1 MKKVYFV
8 WMMLVGSMM
17 MSAEE
22 VPSML
27 VWDLNQQSTIYE
39 LSTLRKIVFGSETE
53 FTVFTRTGEEE
64 SYVISEV
71 DKITFA
77 NVNAPSAIEEV
88 GESRES
94 KVDSRKIL
102 RNGQL
107 FIIRDGHM
115 YNVMGAKVR

>member
-1 MKKVYFV
+1 
-8 WMMLVGSMM
+8 MLVGSMM

-64 SYVISEV
+64 LYVISEV

-77 NVNAPSAIEEV
+77 NVNAPSAVEEV
-88 GESRES
+88 VDSRES

-115 YNVMGAKVR
+115 YNVMGARVK

>member
-1 MKKVYFV
+1 
-8 WMMLVGSMM
+8 MLVASMTM
-17 MSAEE
+17 MAEE

-27 VWDLNQQSTIYE
+27 VWDLNHQSTIYE

-77 NVNAPSAIEEV
+77 NVTAPSAMEEV
-88 GESRES
+88 VTSFDSPSKGE
-94 KVDSRKIL
+94 KFL
-102 RNGQL
+102 YNGQL
-107 FIIRDGHM
+107 FIRRDGKV
-115 YNVMGAKVR
+115 YDVMGRRQK

>member
-1 MKKVYFV
+1 MKKVYLV

-64 SYVISEV
+64 LYVISEV

-77 NVNAPSAIEEV
+77 NVNAPSAVEEV
-88 GESRES
+88 ETSSDSPSRGE
-94 KVDSRKIL
+94 KFL
-102 RNGQL
+102 YNGQL
-107 FIIRDGHM
+107 FIRRDGHM
-115 YNVMGAKVR
+115 YNVMGARVK

>member
-1 MKKVYFV
+1 
-8 WMMLVGSMM
+8 MLVASMM

-77 NVNAPSAIEEV
+77 NVNAPSAVEEV
-88 GESRES
+88 EREKTAS
-94 KVDSRKIL
+94 LKDKSRKTIV
-102 RNGQL
+102 NGQL
-107 FIIRDGHM
+107 FIIRDGHV
-115 YNVMGAKVR
+115 YNVMGARVK